1 MLFVLSQFGHFFVR
15 TLINE
20 WALPVSLD
28 QRLIN
33 EEVWLGVV
41 LRNFSV
47 LQFGIQTHPG
57 GRVVS
62 AEIFFVSTQTA
73 WSSRDVLIR
82 MCC

>member
-1 MLFVLSQFGHFFVR
+1 MNGYVSTVLFVLSQFCHFFVR

-33 EEVWLGVV
+33 EGVWLGVV

-57 GRVVS
+57 GRVVR
-62 AEIFFVSTQTA
+62 AEIFFCLNSNSMVIT
-73 WSSRDVLIR
+73 
-82 MCC
+82 